1 MIKKKYFRQKNGEK
15 LAVLTQN
22 KAKLCKNLVWRKTPN
37 CQKSQKI
44 VIVTSTPRY
53 IDDARNKPRK
63 SLLLINNL
71 LIVVY

>member
-1 MIKKKYFRQKNGEK
+1 MQKFDHNIGLKKN
-15 LAVLTQN
+15 
-22 KAKLCKNLVWRKTPN
+22 AKL
-37 CQKSQKI
+37 QKSQKI